1 MSVFQVK
8 LKTAA
13 TGTLDTQV
21 DGSGN
26 SLQRQAYVMGPKRIN
41 RLMVDGE
48 QFSDCNYYKQF
59 CVYNATSNPTGCEA
73 AAAILLLVSDD
84 GAPYSSV
91 PAEQTFAWSTVAGG
105 VDSGNAAFATIK
117 DFATDFGSYAVS
129 AIIANV
135 SDTAEVI
142 RINGTA
148 EFSLAIGAT
157 QVFNTGDLVIS
168 KIESKAAGAA
178 KKVTVFA
185 GVKSVSNS

>member
-8 LKTAA
+8 LKSAA
-13 TGTLDTQV
+13 EGQLDTQV
-21 DGSGN
+21 DAGGN
-26 SLQRQAYVMGPKRIN
+26 SLQRQAYIMGPKRIN

-59 CVYNATSNPTGCEA
+59 CTYNATSNPEGCDA

-91 PAEQTFAWSTVAGG
+91 PSEQTFAWSTVAGG
-105 VDSGNAAFATIK
+105 VDAGDAVFATIK

-129 AIIANV
+129 AIISNISNV
-135 SDTAEVI
+135 AATI

-148 EFSLAIGAT
+148 EFSLASLAT

-168 KIESKAAGAA
+168 KIEAKVTGAA
-178 KKVTVFA
+178 KKITVFA